1 MFVHGAIMT
10 GNSAI
15 EVLAQTTL
23 GIVRGQYNTSIYDD
37 TYYSFERIPFA
48 QPPLGALR
56 FKAPVA
62 ATPWKGVLDCTQK
75 AEKPMQK
82 NPRTNEIEGNED
94 CLYLNIYAKK
104 LKSDKPLPVM
114 IFLFGGGFEKGDPTR
129 DLHGPDYFMM
139 KDVILVTIAY
149 RLGPLGFLSLHDPA
163 VGTPGNAGLKDQLL
177 GLQWVKENIKNFNG
191 DPNNI
196 TLFGESAGSAST
208 HFMMLSPLAEG
219 LFQKAILMSGTVL
232 CPWAM
237 SPLKN
242 LPQRLAQA
250 NGYTGDNNDRNV
262 LEYLQ
267 QLPAADIIR
276 PYLLT
281 KEENMDDCL
290 FTFGPVVEPYA
301 SETCIIPK
309 QPTAMFAEAWGNDI
323 PVIISGTSF
332 EGLLMFARVHMA
344 PFLLHELNENH
355 QHMLPLELKQKH
367 DLQKQRELAAKLRET
382 HFAEKELQMEHLL
395 NYCEYASYKV
405 FWHPI
410 LRTIKARLRHARAP
424 TYLYRFDFDS
434 PDFNHQRI
442 GYCGKDIRGVSHV
455 DDHSYLFYGNF
466 AWKLDKDTLEFRTI
480 QRKIDIWTSFAANSD
495 PNCDNLDGN
504 KWTPLQADGKL
515 HCLNVSEDLK
525 VIELPEI
532 HKLQVWDS
540 LYEVAEE

>member
-1 MFVHGAIMT
+1 MT
-10 GNSAI
+10 GNSANA
-15 EVLAQTTL
+15 EVLAETTL
-23 GIVRGQYNTSIYDD
+23 GTVKGKRNTSIYDD
-37 TYYSFERIPFA
+37 NYYSFERIPFA

-62 ATPWKGVLDCTQK
+62 ATPWQGVLDSTQK
-75 AEKPMQK
+75 AEKPLQK
-82 NPRTNEIEGNED
+82 NARTNEIEGDED

-104 LKSDKPLPVM
+104 LKSENPLPVM
-114 IFLFGGGFEKGDPTR
+114 VFLYGGGFEKGDPTR
-129 DLHGPDYFMM
+129 DLHGPDYLMM

-149 RLGPLGFLSLHDPA
+149 RLGPLGFLSLHDPT

-208 HFMMLSPLAEG
+208 HFMMLSPLAKG
-219 LFQKAILMSGTVL
+219 LFHKAILMSGTVL
-232 CPWAM
+232 CPWAL
-237 SPLKN
+237 SPLKA
-242 LPQRLAQA
+242 LPKRLAQA
-250 NGYTGDNNDRNV
+250 NGYTGDDNDHDV

-267 QLPAADIIR
+267 QLPAADLLR
-276 PYLLT
+276 HNLLT
-281 KEENMDDCL
+281 KEENLDDCL
-290 FTFGPVVEPYA
+290 FAFGPVIEPYLT
-301 SETCIIPK
+301 ETCIIPK
-309 QPTAMFAEAWGNDI
+309 QPIALFADAWGNDI

-344 PFLLHELNENH
+344 PFLLHELNENQ

-367 DLQKQRELAAKLRET
+367 DIQTQRELAAKLREA
-382 HFAEKELQMEHLL
+382 HFAERELQMEHVL

-410 LRTIKARLRHARAP
+410 LRTVKARLRHARAP

-442 GYCGKDIRGVSHV
+442 GYCGKEVRGVSHV
-455 DDHSYLFYGNF
+455 DDHSYLFFGDF
-466 AWKLDKDTLEFRTI
+466 AWKLDKDTPEFRTI

-504 KWTPLQADGKL
+504 EWMPLQADGKL
-515 HCLNVSEDLK
+515 HCLNVSEDLE